1 MSIGLFITFLAF
13 PRCDLDLRF
22 QYRLFDGG
30 YAMTIHTNTND
41 TQDEHFQNESGHGG
55 AAHGSVKEYV
65 IGLILS
71 IVLTAIPF
79 GMVMAGNSGAL
90 TLAII
95 LVCLIAQV
103 FVQLVFFLHM
113 NGSSKQFWNTTSGV
127 FIVLIVLV
135 VVLGSIWIMN
145 HLNHNMLLGH

>member
-1 MSIGLFITFLAF
+1 MANSNVS
-13 PRCDLDLRF
+13 
-22 QYRLFDGG
+22 
-30 YAMTIHTNTND
+30 TNGNTHEN
-41 TQDEHFQNESGHGG
+41 THGHGG

-79 GMVMAGNSGAL
+79 GLVMAGNSGPL
-90 TLAII
+90 TLGII
-95 LVCLIAQV
+95 LLCLVAQV
-103 FVQLVFFLHM
+103 FVQLIFFLHM
-113 NGSSKQFWNTTSGV
+113 NGSSEQIWNTTSGV
-127 FIVLIVLV
+127 FIVLVVLI